1 MTREPFARELAVA
14 LSVMLAGS
22 SAFGAELALHEL
34 SVASRGGDVQVRCY
48 SAPGSAALPVIV
60 LLHGA
65 SGFAPFS
72 RHYESYATSLAAE
85 GFRTCAVLYYSA
97 ADSSVIAGSDQA
109 ARSTLFQKRFMAWL
123 ATINDVV
130 DALGKLPITESENMG
145 VLGFSQGGYL
155 AVGVAGTNR
164 RIKAL
169 AEFYGGFPG
178 PLESQITQ
186 LPPTLIVHGDADTVI
201 PVQEAHVMEAAAT
214 LRSTSVATKLYPGA
228 GHGFDVT
235 ADDPNAVAAR
245 RETIDFF
252 VRHLPTT
259 RK

>member
-1 MTREPFARELAVA
+1 MMRELVIA
-14 LSVMLAGS
+14 LSVMVAGT
-22 SAFGAELALHEL
+22 SALGAELALHEL

-48 SAPGSAALPVIV
+48 SAPGSGALPVVV

-65 SGFAPFS
+65 SGFVPFS
-72 RHYESYATSLAAE
+72 SHYESYAKPLAAE

-97 ADSSVIAGSDQA
+97 SDSNVIAGHDQT
-109 ARSTLFQKRFMAWL
+109 ARSTLFQNRFMAWL

-130 DALGKLPITESENMG
+130 DGLSRLPVTENESMG

-186 LPPTLIVHGDADTVI
+186 LPATLIVHGESDTVI
-201 PVQEAHVMEAAAT
+201 PVQEAHTMEAAAK
-214 LRSTSVATKLYPGA
+214 LRAASVATKLYAGA
-228 GHGFDVT
+228 GHGFDV
-235 ADDPNAVAAR
+235 AQDDPSAVAAR

-252 VRHLPTT
+252 VRHLPRT

>member
-1 MTREPFARELAVA
+1 MREFAVA
-14 LSVMLAGS
+14 LLVMLPGIP
-22 SAFGAELALHEL
+22 AFGAEPAIEEL

-48 SAPGSAALPVIV
+48 SAPRSGALPVVV

-72 RHYESYATSLAAE
+72 RHYERYATSLAAA
-85 GFRTCAVLYYSA
+85 GLRTCAVLYYSA
-97 ADSSVIAGSDQA
+97 SDASVLAGSDQT
-109 ARSTLFQKRFMAWL
+109 ARSTLFAKRFLAWL
-123 ATINDVV
+123 ETINDAV
-130 DALGKLPITESENMG
+130 DALSTLPITQSENIG

-169 AEFYGGFPG
+169 AELYGGFPG
-178 PLESQITQ
+178 PLESRITQ
-186 LPPTLIVHGDADTVI
+186 LPPTLIVHGEADAVV

-214 LRSTSVATKLYPGA
+214 LRSTSVVTKLYAGA
-228 GHGFDVT
+228 AHGFDVA
-235 ADDPNAVAAR
+235 ADDPSAIVAR

-252 VRHLPTT
+252 VRHLSKI